1 MTPPAHPVAAMFPM
15 LSMQELHEL
24 ADDIASHGLL
34 HPIVLDHQGRVLDG
48 RNRLEACKIA
58 KVEPGFAKYT
68 GDDPLGFV
76 ISENLMRRHL
86 TASQR
91 AMLSLDAE
99 AMYAEQAEARRL
111 ANLKQGSERAPVPT
125 REEGEGRARDQ
136 AAAAFGVSGRLVGQ
150 AKRISEYPE
159 LAKKVRAGDLELKP
173 AEWELRRMIK
183 RAEISSIKPVALESL
198 GPFPILLADPPWRYD
213 FIQDPSRAIE
223 NHYPTMALEEIMA
236 LDVPAAANCVLFL
249 WVTSPKVAEAL
260 RVIEAWGFEYRTQM
274 VWVKDKIGMGRYV
287 RQQHESLW
295 LARRGNV
302 SMPLPED
309 RPSSVIN
316 APRRAHSEKPEEV
329 HKIIERMY
337 PHLGRCELFARQ
349 PRAGWASWGNEVTAI
364 PAAARAAP

>member
-1 MTPPAHPVAAMFPM
+1 VTLIEVRPPAHPVAAMFPM
-15 LSMQELHEL
+15 LGGQELQEL
-24 ADDIASHGLL
+24 ADDIAGQGLL
-34 HPIVLDHQGRVLDG
+34 HPVVLDDQGRVLDG

-58 KVEPGFAKYT
+58 QVEPAFATYT

-76 ISENLMRRHL
+76 ISENVRRRHL

-91 AMLSLDAE
+91 AMLAVE
-99 AMYAEQAEARRL
+99 VEPMYAEQAKVRML
-111 ANLKQGSERAPVPT
+111 AGVKADPVALVPQGK
-125 REEGEGRARDQ
+125 ARDQ
-136 AAAAFGVSGRLVGQ
+136 AAAGFSVSGRLVGQ
-150 AKRISEYPE
+150 AKRVSEYPE
-159 LAKKVRAGDLELKP
+159 LAEKVRAGDLNLKR

-183 RAEISSIKPVALESL
+183 GAEISSTKPVALGSL

-213 FIQDPSRAIE
+213 FIEDPSRAIE

-236 LDVPAAANCVLFL
+236 LGVPAADDCLLFL

-274 VWVKDKIGMGRYV
+274 VWIKDRIGMGRYV

-302 SMPLPED
+302 PMPLPED
-309 RPSSVIN
+309 RPPSVIN

-337 PHLGRCELFARQ
+337 PHLPRCELFARQ
-349 PRAGWASWGNEVTAI
+349 PRVGWASWGNEL
-364 PAAARAAP
+364 ARAAP